1 MKGFPHWTVNQTIF
15 LQPCPVVHELFT
27 ILYSSSKKLKPSR
40 HCNVCGFLT
49 LFSMRNTMFQHPECS
64 ACIWITEGPS
74 MRHLLTFRMF
84 FQGTHFWAFCRLAS
98 SCPAL
103 TLAREGGQLWVR
115 HRIYNYKQRT
125 AMSYTNDIMKHQKH
139 SETLSSQLQ
148 CSGSK
153 VWTYLTPLAIYQLL
167 TNLQHCSPCKR
178 SLNATPREHI
188 SCQLATMLPGS
199 SEKMWK
205 AMPWNESNS
214 IQVAMLRCTVQH
226 SKIRA
231 FRARVVFQKPPNS
244 KLDLARIRNSP
255 TDFTGLENCAKLR
268 IPSGTCCSCVRPTG
282 SDDAAQQFENRWQ

>member
-1 MKGFPHWTVNQTIF
+1 
-15 LQPCPVVHELFT
+15 
-27 ILYSSSKKLKPSR
+27 
-40 HCNVCGFLT
+40 
-49 LFSMRNTMFQHPECS
+49 MFQHLECS

-103 TLAREGGQLWVR
+103 TLAREGGQLWVP

-153 VWTYLTPLAIYQLL
+153 VWTYFRPLAIYQLL

-214 IQVAMLRCTVQH
+214 IQVAMLRCTVQN
-226 SKIRA
+226 SKIRI
-231 FRARVVFQKPPNS
+231 FRARVVFHKPPNS
-244 KLDLARIRNSP
+244 NSNEITWPCQNSKFTYRFHRPWKLCQV
-255 TDFTGLENCAKLR
+255 TDSFWDMLLMRAPNREWW
-268 IPSGTCCSCVRPTG
+268 CCTAVR
-282 SDDAAQQFENRWQ
+282 E